1 VSNSSLKAI
10 IAWLGPWSV
19 IAYEVCITL

>member
-19 IAYEVCITL
+19 IAYEVCIMQ